1 LGGFGVNPPINE
13 HHRTGHSSWADDW
26 YLPKDNRHIL
36 YGALVGGPDTL
47 DDFSYR
53 DFRSDYEK
61 NECACDYVAGLCGAL
76 AGVYQMYGGEPDPKF
91 PEKETPVL
99 EFLVEA
105 SIYARSDAPTSLE
118 ILAVVENHSGWP
130 ARASSTLSLRYFFT
144 VPAGIKAA
152 DVIVS
157 QTYSEGGKLS
167 AVTPWGSAGNVY
179 YIEVSFEGVLTYPGG
194 LTAAH
199 KQSRFT
205 ISLQQGSAWD
215 HAEDWSFNGLQ
226 EGWPQPASH
235 IPLYEKGALVWGTE
249 PPKN

>member
-13 HHRTGHSSWADDW
+13 HHRTGHSSYANDW
-26 YLPKDNRHIL
+26 YLPANNRHIL

-76 AGVYQMYGGEPDPKF
+76 AGVYQMYGGEPDPNF
-91 PEKETPVL
+91 PVKETPVL

-118 ILAVVENHSGWP
+118 ILTVLENHSGWP
-130 ARASSTLSLRYFFT
+130 SRPSSNLSLRYFLSLPNG
-144 VPAGIKAA
+144 VRPS
-152 DVIVS
+152 DVIII
-157 QTYSEGGKLS
+157 QTYSEGGKVSKL
-167 AVTPWGSAGNVY
+167 TQWGSGNLY
-179 YIEVSFEGVLTYPGG
+179 YIEVSYEGVLTYPGG
-194 LTAAH
+194 LSAAH
-199 KQSRFT
+199 KQSRVQ

-215 HAEDWSFNGLQ
+215 HSGDWSFVGLQ
-226 EGWPQPASH
+226 EGWPQPANR
-235 IPLYEKGALVWGTE
+235 IPLYEKGVLLWGTE